1 MPSVRRRAGEKG
13 NRCKSG
19 TTAIT
24 VSGENRRIAIGQTVR
39 EGAPIRKD
47 RKSGDLLGFRS
58 ENILGQMENAADK
71 FFYHGKE
78 GYVRALPR
86 AFFVAD
92 LFGLFT
98 KKSHGSKRM
107 KRRLA
112 LILGILMLSGMLF
125 FAAACAKNGQ
135 KTEDVTVSYGELVS
149 TGKEE
154 NTFAQLFSI
163 EHFTDGEGRR
173 YSEIEIYDKNKALSS
188 SWLLLPEGVSG
199 AEGVPETTQV
209 MTAQDRANILVSS
222 ASTMSLINAMDALD
236 KVPMTT
242 SDTTWYIEEI
252 KQAIGDGTVQEVGK
266 YNAPDYEKI
275 LTVGT
280 EKHVTFAVFST
291 MIDYVPQVEEML
303 SQTCRIRIMR
313 DQSSSESHPL
323 ARTEWI
329 KVFGEIFGLRTQSDA
344 VFDAQVKALNDTLK
358 QIGGIPESERKSV
371 LIFYT
376 TADKSTYNVRNA
388 EDYVTKLVSLAGGRQ
403 VAEIG
408 AGKSGNTKMDAETFV
423 STCAQADYILYNW
436 TSGASGVE
444 DESLQGLID
453 ARLGDWFKQFRAYQ
467 EGNVWRTSRDFYQKM
482 DKMGEMVADIYQML
496 YGNGSSDAL
505 TYVDRLS

>member
-125 FAAACAKNGQ
+125 FAAACARNGQ

-252 KQAIGDGTVQEVGK
+252 RQAIGDGTVQEVGK

-280 EKHVTFAVFST
+280 EKHVTFALYVYLLLCPPSGGNAFPNLST
-291 MIDYVPQVEEML
+291 SASCATSPP
-303 SQTCRIRIMR
+303 RKAIRLPGRGM
-313 DQSSSESHPL
+313 DQSVRRDLRPAHAIGRRVRRAGQGAQRHAETDRRHSRKREKERAHL
-323 ARTEWI
+323 LHHRGQEHVQRAQR
-329 KVFGEIFGLRTQSDA
+329 GGLRHQ
-344 VFDAQVKALNDTLK
+344 
-358 QIGGIPESERKSV
+358 
-371 LIFYT
+371 
-376 TADKSTYNVRNA
+376 
-388 EDYVTKLVSLAGGRQ
+388 LVSLAGGRQ

-423 STCAQADYILYNW
+423 STCAQADYVLYNW

-453 ARLGDWFKQFRAYQ
+453 ARLGDWFKQFKAYQ
-467 EGNVWRTSRDFYQKM
+467 EGNVWRTSRDFTRKWIRWGRWWRTSIRCCTGTVRPTPSPM
-482 DKMGEMVADIYQML
+482 STG
-496 YGNGSSDAL
+496 
-505 TYVDRLS
+505 